1 MNTVIMHNWKCG
13 MLVIDEIHLIPS
25 DSRIQVFRCVDYQL
39 VLGLTATYERLDGRE
54 SIIDRFCP
62 VCDRITMADVIANH
76 WVSDYVE
83 YEVLID
89 VDNLNEYEELQ
100 RKWTRHFEYFGFDF
114 NLMMK
119 MIGPD
124 GFRYR
129 KEMALQMSSSP
140 SKYKEKLKEV
150 SMHAIGAM
158 QAMQQKKA
166 FLNNHSKKIELAR
179 KIIQARPDSKI
190 ITFSNNI
197 KVAEAIGIGKVVSGK
212 ESKKKNRTTL
222 EEFDKEEKG
231 VVNSSKLLVTGA
243 DIKGV
248 NCLIVLG
255 HDSSSTR
262 ATQTRGRGIRV
273 EGDKFT
279 EIFNL
284 VINDT
289 QEVKWCE
296 TAHKD
301 SRMVRIDE
309 ENLMKVLDHKPF
321 ETYSR
326 PLEKFNYRF

>member
-1 MNTVIMHNWKCG
+1 MHNWKCG
-13 MLVIDEIHLIPS
+13 ILVIDEIHLIPS
-25 DSRIQVFRCVDYQL
+25 ESRIQVFSCVNYEL

-54 SIIDRFCP
+54 SVIDRFCP

-89 VDNLNEYEELQ
+89 VDNLDEYNELQ
-100 RKWTRHFEYFGFDF
+100 RKWTSHFEYFGFDF
-114 NLMMK
+114 GLMMK

-129 KEMALQMSSSP
+129 KEMAVQISSNP
-140 SKYKEKLKEV
+140 NKYKENLKV
-150 SMHAIGAM
+150 ISMHAIGAM

-179 KIIQARPDSKI
+179 KIIQARQEAKI

-197 KVAEAIGIGKVVSGK
+197 KMAESIGIGKVVSGK

-222 EEFDKEEKG
+222 EEFDKEDKG

-248 NCLIVLG
+248 NCLIILG
-255 HDSSSTR
+255 HDSSNTR

-296 TAHKD
+296 SAHKD
-301 SRMVRIDE
+301 SEMVRIDE
-309 ENLMKVLDHKPF
+309 ENLMKVLSHQPF